1 MFSSGPCENLY
12 SHFSDFTEKEF
23 EVKELMITFV
33 IIVLTAFLCYGNFL
47 LLYCRNLLKG
57 KSAQM
62 TYCKYCAF
70 YFIRALN
77 IAI

>member
-33 IIVLTAFLCYGNFL
+33 IIVSQLSYVMEIF
-47 LLYCRNLLKG
+47 
-57 KSAQM
+57 
-62 TYCKYCAF
+62 F
-70 YFIRALN
+70 YFIVV
-77 IAI
+77 IS